1 MEIFYKAIFIS
12 KILIIIPFVLI
23 VFLINAKY
31 KEYKTFKENED
42 RASLNETLE
51 SPIKRNKKTRII
63 RIRKRW

>member
-23 VFLINAKY
+23 VFLIINKY

-42 RASLNETLE
+42 KTSFDETLE
-51 SPIKRNKKTRII
+51 SPIKRNKKPRII
-63 RIRKRW
+63 RIRKR

>member
-23 VFLINAKY
+23 VFLINKKY
-31 KEYKTFKENED
+31 KEYKTFKVNED

-51 SPIKRNKKTRII
+51 SPIKRNKKPKII
-63 RIRKRW
+63 KIRKRW

>member
-23 VFLINAKY
+23 IFLINKKY

-42 RASLNETLE
+42 RTSLDETLE
-51 SPIKRNKKTRII
+51 SPVKREKKPKIIKIK
-63 RIRKRW
+63 KRW

>member
-42 RASLNETLE
+42 RASLNEILE
-51 SPIKRNKKTRII
+51 SPIKRNKKPKII

>member
-63 RIRKRW
+63 RIRKR

>member
-23 VFLINAKY
+23 VFLINKKY

-42 RASLNETLE
+42 RVSFDETLE
-51 SPIKRNKKTRII
+51 SPIKRNEKPRII
-63 RIRKRW
+63 RIRKR

>member
-23 VFLINAKY
+23 VFLINKKY

-42 RASLNETLE
+42 RTSLDETLE
-51 SPIKRNKKTRII
+51 SPVKRNKKPKII
-63 RIRKRW
+63 KIKKRW

>member
-1 MEIFYKAIFIS
+1 MEIFYKIIFIS

-42 RASLNETLE
+42 KTSFDETLE
-51 SPIKRNKKTRII
+51 SPIKRNKKPRII
-63 RIRKRW
+63 RIRKR

>member
-23 VFLINAKY
+23 VFLINKKY

-42 RASLNETLE
+42 RTSLDETLE
-51 SPIKRNKKTRII
+51 SPVKREKKPKIIKIKKR
-63 RIRKRW
+63 

>member
-23 VFLINAKY
+23 VFLIIKKY

-42 RASLNETLE
+42 RTSLNETLE
-51 SPIKRNKKTRII
+51 SPIKRNKKPRII

>member
-23 VFLINAKY
+23 VFLIINKY

-42 RASLNETLE
+42 KTSFDETLE
-51 SPIKRNKKTRII
+51 SPIKRNKKPRII

>member
-23 VFLINAKY
+23 VFLIIKKY

-51 SPIKRNKKTRII
+51 SPIKRNKKPRII

>member
-1 MEIFYKAIFIS
+1 MELFYKAIFIS

-42 RASLNETLE
+42 RTSLDEALE
-51 SPIKRNKKTRII
+51 SPIKRNKKPRII

>member
-23 VFLINAKY
+23 VFLMNAKY

-42 RASLNETLE
+42 RTSLDETLE
-51 SPIKRNKKTRII
+51 SPIKRNKKPRIM

>member
-23 VFLINAKY
+23 VFLIIKKY

-42 RASLNETLE
+42 KTSFDETLE
-51 SPIKRNKKTRII
+51 SPIKRNKKPRII

>member
-1 MEIFYKAIFIS
+1 MEIFYKIIFIS

-51 SPIKRNKKTRII
+51 SPIKRNKKPRII
-63 RIRKRW
+63 RIRKR

>member
-23 VFLINAKY
+23 VFLINKKY

-51 SPIKRNKKTRII
+51 SPIKRNKKPRIV
-63 RIRKRW
+63 RIRKR

>member
-42 RASLNETLE
+42 RVSLNETLE
-51 SPIKRNKKTRII
+51 SPIKRNKKPRII

>member
-42 RASLNETLE
+42 RTSLDEALE
-51 SPIKRNKKTRII
+51 SPIKRNKKPRII

>member
-12 KILIIIPFVLI
+12 KILIIIPFILI
-23 VFLINAKY
+23 VFLINKKY

-51 SPIKRNKKTRII
+51 SPIKRNKKPRII
-63 RIRKRW
+63 RIRKR

>member
-23 VFLINAKY
+23 VFLIIKKY

-42 RASLNETLE
+42 RTSLDEALE
-51 SPIKRNKKTRII
+51 SPIKRNKKPKII

>member
-23 VFLINAKY
+23 VFLINKKY
-31 KEYKTFKENED
+31 KEYKAFKENED

-51 SPIKRNKKTRII
+51 SPIKRNKKPRIV

>member
-23 VFLINAKY
+23 VFLIIKKY

-42 RASLNETLE
+42 RTSLNETLE
-51 SPIKRNKKTRII
+51 SPIKRNKKPRII
-63 RIRKRW
+63 RIRKR

>member
-23 VFLINAKY
+23 VFLINKKY

-42 RASLNETLE
+42 RVSFDETLE
-51 SPIKRNKKTRII
+51 SPIKRNEKPRII

>member
-12 KILIIIPFVLI
+12 KILIIIPFILI
-23 VFLINAKY
+23 VFLINKKY

-51 SPIKRNKKTRII
+51 SPIKRNKKPRII

>member
-23 VFLINAKY
+23 VFLINKKY

-42 RASLNETLE
+42 RTSLDETLE
-51 SPIKRNKKTRII
+51 SPVKREKKPKIIKIK
-63 RIRKRW
+63 KRW

>member
-1 MEIFYKAIFIS
+1 MEIFYKIIFIS

-42 RASLNETLE
+42 RASFDETLE
-51 SPIKRNKKTRII
+51 SPIKRNRKPKII

>member
-12 KILIIIPFVLI
+12 KILIIIPFILI
-23 VFLINAKY
+23 VFLINKKY

-42 RASLNETLE
+42 RTSLNETLE
-51 SPIKRNKKTRII
+51 SPIKRNKKPKII

>member
-23 VFLINAKY
+23 VFLIIKKY

-51 SPIKRNKKTRII
+51 SPIKRNKKPRII
-63 RIRKRW
+63 RIRKR

>member
-23 VFLINAKY
+23 IFLINKKY

-42 RASLNETLE
+42 RASFDETL
-51 SPIKRNKKTRII
+51 
-63 RIRKRW
+63 